1 MEWAESL
8 TLFLCCKKAM
18 WCFCQFPSCQAGLKQ
33 LPSSHCQSFVPG
45 PKGKLKSPF
54 QHSANCWD
62 MLLFLCCVLCS
73 GEVPPGCWDQSWA
86 ELYSLQVPVQKVSSP
101 QEEKKPLGMRAP
113 WFACS
118 SPEARNAP
126 GSSLSCHHQPRLLAA
141 VCAGMRFW
149 GSLFTEHFSNSFALC
164 WGLCLCSVV
173 AGSALAFSWLSG
185 ESYCLTS

>member
-8 TLFLCCKKAM
+8 TLFLCCKKAR

-54 QHSANCWD
+54 QQSANCWD
-62 MLLFLCCVLCS
+62 VAISVLCPLLRGGVTRQLGPELGWAVQPAGPCS
-73 GEVPPGCWDQSWA
+73 KGLFSTGREEALKHEGTLICLLLSW
-86 ELYSLQVPVQKVSSP
+86 S
-101 QEEKKPLGMRAP
+101 QE
-113 WFACS
+113 C
-118 SPEARNAP
+118 
-126 GSSLSCHHQPRLLAA
+126 PRLLLVLPSSTRASGSSMG
-141 VCAGMRFW
+141 AGMRFW
-149 GSLFTEHFSNSFALC
+149 GSLFTEHFSKSFALC
-164 WGLCLCSVV
+164 WRLCLCSVV